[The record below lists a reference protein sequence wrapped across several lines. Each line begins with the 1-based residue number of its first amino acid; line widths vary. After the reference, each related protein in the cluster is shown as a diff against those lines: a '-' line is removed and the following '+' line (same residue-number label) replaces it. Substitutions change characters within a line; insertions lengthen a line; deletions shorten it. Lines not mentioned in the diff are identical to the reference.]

1 MPMQHGL
8 VSPADP
14 IHMTRRQ
21 SLRLP
26 LAACLTSLPLTSLIA
41 PSRSRAASLA
51 DSSVPPPFPDRPLVI
66 VAGADD
72 GPLSPYARAI
82 ADGLDQRLPA
92 TQAVRIRPSG
102 GADGVTAANQ
112 FEASELPDGH
122 ATLMVSGAA
131 AMAWL
136 RGDPRAQYDI
146 GHWLPVLT
154 SLVSGVVLAG
164 PPSHLRNDTLLA
176 FEGDAGMVLPAVLGL
191 DLIGVPRIRVVQ
203 VDDAAAALQ
212 RQEVD
217 VAFLRGERTADRM
230 EQATAAGGVP
240 LFSLGDLDSANQLQ
254 RDPFLPHVPIL
265 PELLAS
271 RADRHIPSAL
281 LTAWNASAAAARL
294 EMALLLPWLTPAGT
308 VSWWRG
314 ACGDIALPSPLNAAE
329 PEHAATANRV
339 LRTDPTA
346 NFGIAALAIDSA
358 TSLALHRWMI
368 DQPA

>member
-1 MPMQHGL
+1 MQHGL
-8 VSPADP
+8 AAPADP
-14 IHMTRRQ
+14 IRMTRRQ

-26 LAACLTSLPLTSLIA
+26 LAAGLASLLIR
-41 PSRSRAASLA
+41 SESRAADIA
-51 DSSVPPPFPDRPLVI
+51 AASVPPPFPDRPEII
-66 VAGADD
+66 VAGAED

-82 ADGLDQRLPA
+82 AAGLNRRLPI
-92 TQAVRIRPSG
+92 TQFVHLRPSG
-102 GADGVTAANQ
+102 GSDGVTAANQ
-112 FEASELPDGH
+112 FEANVLPDGH
-122 ATLMVSGAA
+122 STLMVSGSA

-136 RGDPRAQYDI
+136 RGDPRAQYDV

-176 FEGDAGMVLPAVLGL
+176 VEGDATMVLPAVLGL
-191 DLIGVPRIRVVQ
+191 DLIGVPRIRIVQ

-217 VAFLRGERTADRM
+217 VAFLRGERTAERM
-230 EQATAAGGVP
+230 EQAVSAGGVP
-240 LFSLGDLDSANQLQ
+240 LFSLGNLDGANQLQ
-254 RDPFLPHVPIL
+254 RDPFLPRVPTL

-271 RADRHIPSAL
+271 RSDRTAAPPL
-281 LTAWNASAAAARL
+281 LAAWCAAAAAARL

-308 VSWWRG
+308 VAWWRD
-314 ACGDIALPSPLNAAE
+314 ACGGIVLPTQPGASD
-329 PEHAATANRV
+329 PEHAATGNRV
-339 LRTDPTA
+339 VRTDPTA
-346 NFGIAALAIDSA
+346 NFGVSALVIDSA